1 MQDIWEGPP
10 THWIKLNVDAAW
22 DKREACLARNSSG
35 TGLKAWT
42 KNLSIPSVIVAEML
56 VVRWGY
62 GDSFGGEFLSGYN
75 RRRCK
80 GCL

>member
-1 MQDIWEGPP
+1 M
-10 THWIKLNVDAAW
+10 DAAW
-22 DKREACLARNSSG
+22 DKRGACLARNSSG
-35 TGLKAWT
+35 EGLKAST
-42 KNLSIPSVIVAEML
+42 KNLSTPSVVVAEML

-75 RRRCK
+75 RRRCE